1 MEGTNKQHVQEVVH
15 AVEELYFFHQYQE
28 AADLAGKVLKESRGL
43 DCVDDFLYVLLVCA
57 LHDRTDVLVDLSRSL
72 AGDDH
77 ETVQTSN
84 T

>member
-43 DCVDDFLYVLLVCA
+43 DDHGEVRKLLESYEKKCKA
-57 LHDRTDVLVDLSRSL
+57 AADK
-72 AGDDH
+72 
-77 ETVQTSN
+77 
-84 T
+84 